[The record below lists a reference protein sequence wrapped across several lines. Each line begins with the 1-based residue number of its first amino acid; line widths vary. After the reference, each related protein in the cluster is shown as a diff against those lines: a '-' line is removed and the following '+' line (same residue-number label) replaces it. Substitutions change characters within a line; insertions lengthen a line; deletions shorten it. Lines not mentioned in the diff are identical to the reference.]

1 MPSLLPV
8 VILPTVCPNS
18 SSSLTVSLTV
28 LAVLVV
34 FSFFLTFWV
43 LV

>member
-1 MPSLLPV
+1 MPSLLAV
-8 VILPTVCPNS
+8 VILPAFSPNS

-28 LAVLVV
+28 LVV
-34 FSFFLTFWV
+34 FSFFLT